1 MIWGQNFQDIKQW
14 SLLAAYYNSL
24 KSFAKIAA
32 TQKAIKHHW
41 KKLWKKKE
49 IMEDVTQ
56 QKETSTGLDVLT
68 LLRWEY
74 SSDLYTESMQFLSK
88 SSLALL

>member
-1 MIWGQNFQDIKQW
+1 
-14 SLLAAYYNSL
+14 
-24 KSFAKIAA
+24 
-32 TQKAIKHHW
+32 
-41 KKLWKKKE
+41 
-49 IMEDVTQ
+49 MEDVTQ